1 MPANDRKIPAIQR
14 RIVTTAVAISQDDP
28 LDIVY
33 QHSLFCQVALPRRR
47 TEARIFERSYQNG
60 LIRIEA
66 GLLYD
71 GVSLV
76 EQPMP
81 AGPKPRLALIHIN
94 SEAVRTRSP
103 LVEVDGSVRQ
113 FMERLGLNTDGGS
126 SYALFKREMKALAA
140 CRMILGFRGLHGST
154 TVDVKPIQRFDAWV
168 TPNDPTGI
176 WPGQIGL
183 SQPYFETLLAH
194 AVPLDSRA
202 LSALTHSAL
211 AIDAYQFF
219 ARRLFS
225 LLKSVKV
232 TWAQFH
238 GQFGQEY
245 VGKDPV
251 KDFQREWW
259 PACRAALTVY
269 PGAKVDLV
277 HGGLILHPSPPPIH
291 STTVAVPIDL
301 SPAAPARLSAPV
313 VPTRPAIAPSSPAL
327 DQTRHLKPITVERFH
342 RHYPG
347 LDPYACQTDFETW
360 VQHKERPR
368 NYDAA
373 FLGFAKSWA
382 QRQNKP
388 AD

>member
-1 MPANDRKIPAIQR
+1 MSPPSRKLPVIQN
-14 RIVTTAVAISQDDP
+14 RILTAAVDIWQGDP

-47 TEARIFERSYQNG
+47 TDARIFERSYQNG

-66 GLLYD
+66 GVLYD
-71 GVSLV
+71 GVTLV

-94 SEAVRTRSP
+94 SEAVRTRNP

-140 CRMILGFRGLHGST
+140 CRMTLGFRGPQGPT
-154 TVDVKPIQRFDAWV
+154 TLEVKPIERFDAWT
-168 TPNDPTGI
+168 TPYEASDI

-183 SQPYFETLLAH
+183 SRQYFETLLEH
-194 AVPLDSRA
+194 AVPLDPRA
-202 LSALTHSAL
+202 LRALTHSAL

-219 ARRLFS
+219 ARRLFT
-225 LLKSVKV
+225 LTQPVKV

-245 VGKDPV
+245 TGQDPV
-251 KDFQREWW
+251 KDFSREWA
-259 PACRAALTVY
+259 PACQAALTVY
-269 PGAKVDLV
+269 PAARVESV
-277 HGGLILHPSPPPIH
+277 HGGLLLHPSPPPIH
-291 STTVAVPIDL
+291 PVTVAVPCDIVKTPPTL
-301 SPAAPARLSAPV
+301 PA
-313 VPTRPAIAPSSPAL
+313 PT
-327 DQTRHLKPITVERFH
+327 TFTHLKPSTIERF
-342 RHYPG
+342 RCRYPG
-347 LDPYACQTDFETW
+347 LDPYACQDEFAAW
-360 VQHKERPR
+360 VHDKEPPR

-373 FLGFAKSWA
+373 FLGFAKKWVK
-382 QRQNKP
+382 RQQE
-388 AD
+388 ASLTD

>member
-1 MPANDRKIPAIQR
+1 MPANDSKSPAIQR
-14 RIVTTAVAISQDDP
+14 RIVTAAVAIGQDDP

-47 TEARIFERSYQNG
+47 TEARIFERSYQHG

-94 SEAVRTRSP
+94 SEAVRTRCP
-103 LVEVDGSVRQ
+103 LVEVDSSARQ

-140 CRMILGFRGLHGST
+140 CRMTLGFRGPMGST
-154 TVDVKPIQRFDAWV
+154 TIEVKPIQRFDAWT
-168 TPNDPTGI
+168 TPNDPSGL

-183 SQPYFETLLAH
+183 SREYFETLLAH
-194 AVPLDSRA
+194 AVPLDPRA
-202 LSALTHSAL
+202 LRTLAHSAL

-225 LLKSVKV
+225 LTQSVKV
-232 TWAQFH
+232 SWAQFH
-238 GQFGQEY
+238 SQFGQEY
-245 VGKDPV
+245 IGQNPV
-251 KDFQREWW
+251 KDFSREWAT
-259 PACRAALTVY
+259 ACRAALTVY
-269 PGAKVDLV
+269 PTAKVETV
-277 HGGLILHPSPPPIH
+277 HGGLLLHPSPPPIH
-291 STTVAVPIDL
+291 PVTVAVPIDL
-301 SPAAPARLSAPV
+301 PEALPVLKQPPPVLIAAV
-313 VPTRPAIAPSSPAL
+313 
-327 DQTRHLKPITVERFH
+327 HLKPTTVERF
-342 RHYPG
+342 RDRYKK
-347 LDPYACQTDFETW
+347 LDPYVCQADFDTW
-360 VQHKERPR
+360 LQGKKSPR

-373 FLGFAKSWA
+373 FLGFARTWA
-382 QRQNKP
+382 KRQSLTDQP
-388 AD
+388 QPISAT